1 MTVTDALSHPYLEE
15 YSMPEDEPVADGP
28 FILDEGSNG
37 RTVAEWKGNHRS
49 FIIIH

>member
-28 FILDEGSNG
+28 FILDEGSSG
-37 RTVAEWKGNHRS
+37 RTVAEWKG
-49 FIIIH
+49 IH